1 MNIIN
6 KLAVIVATCLVYGT
20 FYGVCGSKK
29 QVYFSL
35 IISGGE
41 NGFSSSGGIP
51 SIDMALEA
59 VARME
64 ILPGYNLT
72 YNYIQNS
79 KVSINSYMD
88 LLFSPIFSAVH

>member
-6 KLAVIVATCLVYGT
+6 KLAVIVATCLVYGIC
-20 FYGVCGSKK
+20 YGVCGFKK

-59 VARME
+59 VARMK

-88 LLFSPIFSAVH
+88 LIFSPIFSAVH